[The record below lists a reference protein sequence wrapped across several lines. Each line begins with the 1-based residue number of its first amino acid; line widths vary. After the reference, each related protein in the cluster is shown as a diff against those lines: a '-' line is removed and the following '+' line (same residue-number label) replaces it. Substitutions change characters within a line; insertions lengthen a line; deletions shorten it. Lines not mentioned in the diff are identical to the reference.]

1 MYTRQRTVNPLLGV
15 YYGIFAAVFIGL
27 IVFLLILEHMS
38 VIDEYILYALTGAAF
53 FLSVIISLATMT
65 NNSEDFYVSGRRV
78 PSGLNGLVLFVL
90 TLGGAGLSGFTG
102 AIFFLGVD
110 GYGLLFGLLG
120 GLLIAGFFF
129 ASFIRKAGVYTLPSF
144 FEIRFRSRIVGF
156 LGALALIVPVLLFA
170 LAELSFLKFLGPLV
184 FGISSE
190 LTLLIIL
197 GLALF
202 ILLPGGVRSMGWAQC
217 ALAIVVLLGLIV
229 PLIIVSL
236 KLTNLPLAQMTYGS
250 LIDEITR
257 FQTGGGERLSSGADA
272 LKIMDWDVLLKDGFQ
287 ALTVPFNGGERA
299 LSGLD
304 KFFMMVVV
312 AFGIAAMPSLLL
324 RSSMGVTVFQA
335 RKSYAWGVA
344 LVGLAVLSIP
354 AYAIF
359 LQYMIFNP
367 EAKFLVSE
375 LPEWI
380 RQVEAFGLVSARD
393 VNGDGQISGSEFLFA
408 RDVGI
413 AGLPLVAGLNG
424 TMQSLGFATLMA
436 AALASFV
443 GRLMTLS
450 KLFSRDL
457 HFQKSEMESD
467 VVGLNNLLWTRL
479 MIVLVTIG
487 VVWGALY
494 VELSGFS
501 LFLSGLVL
509 CACGVFPVLILSIWL
524 NRMTKMGFVFGL
536 VPGLLGGGALLVLT
550 NFGLDNQ
557 TLFGLGLFEAAF
569 VVILLSFICG
579 IVGSFM
585 GPKPNGADM
594 EVLLEI
600 RTPGGE
606 ALYERLLRLA
616 MPRRPTG
623 GV

>member
-1 MYTRQRTVNPLLGV
+1 MYTRQRSVNPLLGV
-15 YYGIFAAVFIGL
+15 YYGIFTAVFIGL

-38 VIDEYILYALTGAAF
+38 VIDEYILYSLSGAAF
-53 FLSVIISLATMT
+53 FLSVVISLATMT

-102 AIFFLGVD
+102 VIFFLGMD
-110 GYGLLFGLLG
+110 GYGLLFGLIG
-120 GLLIAGFFF
+120 GLLIAGFFL

-144 FEIRFRSRIVGF
+144 FEIRFRSRVVGF
-156 LGALALIVPVLLFA
+156 LAALALLAPVVLFA

-190 LTLLIIL
+190 FTLLIIL
-197 GLALF
+197 VLALF

-250 LIDEITR
+250 LIDEISS
-257 FQTGGGERLSSGADA
+257 FQAGGGERLSSNVEPLQITKWAT
-272 LKIMDWDVLLKDGFQ
+272 LLNNEFH
-287 ALTVPFNGGERA
+287 ALTVTFIGGERA

-304 KFFMMVVV
+304 KFIMMAVI

-324 RSSMGVTVFQA
+324 RSSMGVTVFEA
-335 RKSYAWGVA
+335 RKSFAWGVA
-344 LVGLAVLSIP
+344 LVGLFVLSIP

-367 EAKFLVSE
+367 DTKFLVSE
-375 LPEWI
+375 LPEWL
-380 RQVEAFGLVSARD
+380 RQLEAFGLLSARD

-413 AGLPLVAGLNG
+413 LALPYVASLNG

-450 KLFSRDL
+450 KLLSRDL
-457 HFQKSEMESD
+457 HFQKSEMEAD
-467 VVGLNNLLWTRL
+467 VIGLNNLLWSRL

-487 VVWGALY
+487 LISGALY
-494 VELSGFS
+494 VEHSGFS

-524 NRMTKMGFVFGL
+524 NRMSKMGFVFAL
-536 VPGLLGGGALLVLT
+536 VPGLAGGCALLAIT
-550 NFGLDNQ
+550 NFGLNNQ
-557 TLFGLGLFEAAF
+557 VLGFGLFEVALL
-569 VVILLSFICG
+569 VIILSFISG
-579 IVGSFM
+579 IIGSFM
-585 GPKPNGADM
+585 GPKPNGADL
-594 EVLLEI
+594 EVLLDI

>member
-1 MYTRQRTVNPLLGV
+1 MYTRQRSVNPLLGV
-15 YYGIFAAVFIGL
+15 YYGIFTAVFIGL

-38 VIDEYILYALTGAAF
+38 VIDEYILYSLSGAAF
-53 FLSVIISLATMT
+53 FLSVVISLATMT

-102 AIFFLGVD
+102 VIFFLGMD
-110 GYGLLFGLLG
+110 GYGLLFGLIG
-120 GLLIAGFFF
+120 GLLIAGFFL

-144 FEIRFRSRIVGF
+144 FEIRFRSRVVGF
-156 LGALALIVPVLLFA
+156 LAALALLAPVVLFA

-190 LTLLIIL
+190 FTLLIIL
-197 GLALF
+197 VLALF

-250 LIDEITR
+250 LIDEISS
-257 FQTGGGERLSSGADA
+257 FQAGGGERLSSNVEPLQITKWAT
-272 LKIMDWDVLLKDGFQ
+272 LLNNEFH
-287 ALTVPFNGGERA
+287 ALTVTFIGGERA

-304 KFFMMVVV
+304 KFIMMAVI

-324 RSSMGVTVFQA
+324 RSSMGVTVFEA
-335 RKSYAWGVA
+335 RKSFAWGVA

-367 EAKFLVSE
+367 DAKFLVSE
-375 LPEWI
+375 LPEWL
-380 RQVEAFGLVSARD
+380 RQLGAFGLLSARD
-393 VNGDGQISGSEFLFA
+393 VNGDGQISGTEFLFA

-413 AGLPLVAGLNG
+413 LALPYVASLNG

-450 KLFSRDL
+450 KLLSRDL
-457 HFQKSEMESD
+457 HFQKSEMEAD
-467 VVGLNNLLWTRL
+467 VIGLNNLLWSRL

-487 VVWGALY
+487 LISGALY
-494 VELSGFS
+494 VEHSGFS

-524 NRMTKMGFVFGL
+524 NRMSKMGFVFAL
-536 VPGLLGGGALLVLT
+536 VPGLAGGCALLAIT
-550 NFGLDNQ
+550 NFGLNNQ
-557 TLFGLGLFEAAF
+557 VLGFGLFEVALL
-569 VVILLSFICG
+569 VIILSFISG
-579 IVGSFM
+579 IIGSFM
-585 GPKPNGADM
+585 GPKPNGADL
-594 EVLLEI
+594 EVLLDI

>member
-1 MYTRQRTVNPLLGV
+1 MYTRQRSVNPLLGV
-15 YYGIFAAVFIGL
+15 YYGIFTAVFIGL

-38 VIDEYILYALTGAAF
+38 VIDEYILYSLSGAAF
-53 FLSVIISLATMT
+53 FLSVVISLATMT

-102 AIFFLGVD
+102 VIFFLGMD
-110 GYGLLFGLLG
+110 GYGLLFGLIG
-120 GLLIAGFFF
+120 GLLVAGFFL

-144 FEIRFRSRIVGF
+144 FEIRFRSRVVGF
-156 LGALALIVPVLLFA
+156 LAALALLAPVVLFA

-190 LTLLIIL
+190 FTLLIIL
-197 GLALF
+197 VLALF

-250 LIDEITR
+250 LIDEIAS
-257 FQTGGGERLSSGADA
+257 FQTGGGERLSSNVEPLQITKWAA
-272 LKIMDWDVLLKDGFQ
+272 LLNNEFH
-287 ALTVPFNGGERA
+287 ALTVTFIGGERA

-304 KFFMMVVV
+304 KFIMMAVI

-324 RSSMGVTVFQA
+324 RSSMGVTVFEA
-335 RKSYAWGVA
+335 RKSFAWGVA

-367 EAKFLVSE
+367 DAKFLVSE
-375 LPEWI
+375 LPEWL
-380 RQVEAFGLVSARD
+380 RQLGAFGLLSARD
-393 VNGDGQISGSEFLFA
+393 VNGDGQISGTEFSFA

-413 AGLPLVAGLNG
+413 LALPYVASLNG

-450 KLFSRDL
+450 KLLSRDL
-457 HFQKSEMESD
+457 HFQKSEMEAD
-467 VVGLNNLLWTRL
+467 VIGLNNLLWSRL

-487 VVWGALY
+487 LISGALY
-494 VELSGFS
+494 VEHSGFS

-524 NRMTKMGFVFGL
+524 NRMSKMGFVFAL
-536 VPGLLGGGALLVLT
+536 VPGLAGACALLAIT
-550 NFGLDNQ
+550 NFGLNNQ
-557 TLFGLGLFEAAF
+557 VLGFGLFEVALL
-569 VVILLSFICG
+569 VIILSFISG
-579 IVGSFM
+579 IIGSFM
-585 GPKPNGADM
+585 GPKPNGADL
-594 EVLLEI
+594 EVLLDI